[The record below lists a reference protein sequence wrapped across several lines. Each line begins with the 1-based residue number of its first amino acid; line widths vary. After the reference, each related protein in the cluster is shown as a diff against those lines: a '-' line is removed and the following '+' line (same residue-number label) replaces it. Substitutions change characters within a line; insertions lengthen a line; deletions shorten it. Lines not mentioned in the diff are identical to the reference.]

1 MSTKADLLILKR
13 ICQPHRIFS
22 ILINCICA
30 FLSDMTCNIL
40 LDIDECSGKDG
51 SSLCT
56 DPKEYCSNTPGG
68 FECERKLNKDQCIST
83 T

>member
-1 MSTKADLLILKR
+1 MYH
-13 ICQPHRIFS
+13 PF
-22 ILINCICA
+22 
-30 FLSDMTCNIL
+30 

-68 FECERKLNKDQCIST
+68 FECERKCSLTKITLMLLFTLFYDTIPGLVIKNAFTLELWNDSVCSHSA
-83 T
+83 